1 MADMLRTDLGWRIEL
16 VPMDQHYGE
25 ISVALHRATA
35 AAGAPA
41 YDIHSYSSKPG
52 AADRLAAILQMM
64 VELAGMER
72 CPEAPLR
79 VRFACGDA
87 HERAARRAF
96 IEACKANPAQPG
108 TQRPFAVFDRK
119 TEATIGVQPLGNGVY
134 RAQGAAGAAA
144 PVAARL
150 GATRAGAAQAG
161 AAQSGAAQSGTPQ
174 SGTAQT
180 GAGQSGTPPS
190 GTAQTGA
197 AHTAGSAGASQ
208 MVDPR
213 LLLRVATMA
222 GGLAKLASMVPVPG
236 TVDQVRFAC
245 GTDHHHLVSL
255 LLRLALNA
263 RGVLREQELAAARGI
278 LAAPSQQR

>member
-96 IEACKANPAQPG
+96 IEACKANPAQPA

-134 RAQGAAGAAA
+134 RAQGAAGAVASS
-144 PVAARL
+144 VAARF
-150 GATRAGAAQAG
+150 
-161 AAQSGAAQSGTPQ
+161 GAAQSGTP
-174 SGTAQT
+174 
-180 GAGQSGTPPS
+180 PS
-190 GTAQTGA
+190 GIAQTGA
-197 AHTAGSAGASQ
+197 AHTAAGSAGASQ

-213 LLLRVATMA
+213 LLRRVATMA
-222 GGLAKLASMVPVPG
+222 GGLAKLAGMEPVPG

-245 GTDHHHLVSL
+245 GTDHHHLIAL